1 MPFTSEGLIPDI
13 IMNPHCFVG
22 ETLVALPNG
31 LSKRIDSFSSQGLE
45 QVMSWSP
52 DDKKSTISFSQ
63 GMESK
68 GIKDTIKLKDIYDM
82 FKISDYFSNLNK
94 KQKREFNYKWFV
106 NKLETN
112 ITIKKFI
119 GVDKNNVNI
128 LRKYKVKESEK
139 DESDEELN
147 YKNEESD

>member
-1 MPFTSEGLIPDI
+1 
-13 IMNPHCFVG
+13 
-22 ETLVALPNG
+22 
-31 LSKRIDSFSSQGLE
+31 
-45 QVMSWSP
+45 
-52 DDKKSTISFSQ
+52 
-63 GMESK
+63 
-68 GIKDTIKLKDIYDM
+68 M

>member
-1 MPFTSEGLIPDI
+1 
-13 IMNPHCFVG
+13 
-22 ETLVALPNG
+22 
-31 LSKRIDSFSSQGLE
+31 
-45 QVMSWSP
+45 
-52 DDKKSTISFSQ
+52 
-63 GMESK
+63 
-68 GIKDTIKLKDIYDM
+68 M

-94 KQKREFNYKWFV
+94 NQKREFNYKWFE
-106 NKLETN
+106 NILETN
-112 ITIKKFI
+112 ITIKNFI